1 MRIILFTLL
10 LSCLQGI
17 AQPSYNK
24 FQWQATPTLHKIDE
38 GFLNEAAVIVAEDK
52 VMEYVV
58 EKDGFYAYKTMH
70 RIAHINN
77 DKGIEYFNKIYLP
90 FDEGLQM
97 MDVKAR
103 TILPNGK
110 IIQFDQTNIKD
121 LKEGDRTYKIFA
133 LDGLTKGCEIE
144 YYYTI
149 KKYPSFFGREM
160 VSSQIP
166 VMKSHFELISP
177 EHLRF
182 EAKAYNNLPPLKDS
196 SFNGKRYTTMSAE
209 KIKGEEEEKYSMYEA
224 NLKRIEYKLCY
235 NDAQKTG
242 LRMFTWNELA
252 KKAFEI
258 YTVAPE
264 KQLKKVNDLL
274 SDIGI
279 ENSMS
284 EKDKIIKL
292 ESYFKKNFI
301 TREDI
306 NDADASD
313 LAKAIKTKVMSE
325 KAFCKLLCTA
335 LSAANVNYQ
344 VVLAGDRS
352 DFSID
357 KSLEN
362 WNNARHFLLYFP
374 SLKQYI
380 APTAAIYRFPWM
392 PPTWAETN
400 GLHCVVTT
408 LGGYQSAVA
417 EIRNIPMEKI
427 EYSYQNMDIK
437 AILDKTGESLE
448 LDVKHIYGGYAA
460 PNYKAPFIFY
470 PADQQN
476 KILKELIK
484 FGTNSENILSHSF
497 ENKEIDLPNP
507 YKPFVINAKV
517 KSSQLVEQAG
527 SKIIVK
533 IGEFI
538 GQQVQMYEAK
548 ERVTNIEMQF
558 ANKQIRTIELT
569 IPEGYEIKNLQDLN
583 INQTYKEND
592 EQLMG
597 FVSTYEQKGNVLKIF
612 IDEEYNRYSYS
623 TEKYEV
629 FKKIINSS
637 ADFNKVV
644 LVLDK
649 KL

>member
-1 MRIILFTLL
+1 V
-10 LSCLQGI
+10 G
-17 AQPSYNK
+17 
-24 FQWQATPTLHKIDE
+24 
-38 GFLNEAAVIVAEDK
+38 
-52 VMEYVV
+52 
-58 EKDGFYAYKTMH
+58 
-70 RIAHINN
+70 
-77 DKGIEYFNKIYLP
+77 
-90 FDEGLQM
+90 
-97 MDVKAR
+97 
-103 TILPNGK
+103 
-110 IIQFDQTNIKD
+110 
-121 LKEGDRTYKIFA
+121 
-133 LDGLTKGCEIE
+133 
-144 YYYTI
+144 
-149 KKYPSFFGREM
+149 
-160 VSSQIP
+160 
-166 VMKSHFELISP
+166 
-177 EHLRF
+177 
-182 EAKAYNNLPPLKDS
+182 
-196 SFNGKRYTTMSAE
+196 
-209 KIKGEEEEKYSMYEA
+209 
-224 NLKRIEYKLCY
+224 
-235 NDAQKTG
+235 
-242 LRMFTWNELA
+242 
-252 KKAFEI
+252 
-258 YTVAPE
+258 
-264 KQLKKVNDLL
+264 
-274 SDIGI
+274 
-279 ENSMS
+279 NSMS
-284 EKDKIIKL
+284 EKEKIIKL
-292 ESYFKKNFI
+292 ESFFKKNFI

-306 NDADASD
+306 DDADASD
-313 LAKAIKTKVMSE
+313 LTEAIKTKVMSE

-335 LSAANVNYQ
+335 LSIANVNYQ
-344 VVLAGDRS
+344 IVLTGDRS
-352 DFSID
+352 DFNID

-380 APTAAIYRFPWM
+380 APTAAIYRFPWI
-392 PPTWAETN
+392 PPTWTETN

-408 LGGYQSAVA
+408 LGGYQSAIA

-437 AILDKTGESLE
+437 AILDKTGESVE

-470 PADQQN
+470 PADQQD

-497 ENKEIDLPNP
+497 ENKEIDLPDP

-558 ANKQIRTIELT
+558 ANKQIRTIEFT
-569 IPEGYEIKNLQDLN
+569 IPDGYEIKNLKDLN
-583 INQTYKEND
+583 INQTYKENN

-597 FVSTYEQKGNVLKIF
+597 FVSTYEQKGNILKIF
-612 IDEEYNRYSYS
+612 IDEEYNRYFYP

-649 KL
+649 KS